1 MDSTPPHISVLPDE
15 VLAYL
20 AIKPAGSYIDCT
32 AGAGG
37 HGALILEQLGETGRL
52 LALDQDPMAATRV
65 RERFAEDARAIVV
78 QANYGGLAEVLAQLG
93 WSGADGVLIDAG
105 CSSMQLDERE
115 RGFSFE
121 GDGPLDMRMN
131 PEAGESAS
139 EWLAHAE
146 ESEIATVLKEYG
158 DVKPAKRIAKAIRER
173 ALRGALER
181 TVDLADAVS
190 EALPF
195 VGGRPAEVRT
205 VFQAIRIRVN
215 DELTHLRQGIEA
227 AADILQPGGRLAVI
241 SFHSGEDRV
250 VKNVLRDASR
260 PKRELAADGRVRS
273 TTPPLLRLLTRQPVT
288 PGEAELLQNPRAA
301 SAKLRAA
308 ERRTEATS

>member
-1 MDSTPPHISVLPDE
+1 VEPRAPHIPVLPDE

-20 AIKPAGSYIDCT
+20 AVRADGRYVDCT

-37 HGALILEQLGETGRL
+37 HSALLLERLGENGRL
-52 LALDQDPMAATRV
+52 LLLDQDPSAVARV
-65 RERFAEDARAIVV
+65 RERFAEDARARVT
-78 QANYGGLAEVLAQLG
+78 QANYRDLGDALARAG

-131 PEAGESAS
+131 PEAGETAAQ
-139 EWLAHAE
+139 WLARAE
-146 ESEIATVLKEYG
+146 ESEIAQVLKDYG

-173 ALRGALER
+173 AVRGKLAR
-181 TVDLADAVS
+181 TGDLADAVS

-205 VFQAIRIRVN
+205 VFQAIRIYIN
-215 DELTHLRQGIEA
+215 DELGSLRRGLEA
-227 AADILQPGGRLAVI
+227 AAQALHPGGRLTVI

-260 PKRELAADGRVRS
+260 PKRELAADGRVRA
-273 TTPPLLRLLTRQPVT
+273 TTPPLLKLLTKQPVL
-288 PGEAELLQNPRAA
+288 PGEAELARNPRAA

-308 ERRTEATS
+308 ERLAETSP